1 MLSEVK
7 ATIRR
12 GRITGKMALT
22 VTTHLTEIAASTNKY
37 FVMHLYKGTEKVTRD
52 MVGTTIVAETTMV
65 DGVMAV
71 GPGKSYLQS
80 TLLKMPRPRWV
91 AAFSCL
97 DLAPFSQSP
106 TNLN

>member
-1 MLSEVK
+1 MLSAVK

-12 GRITGKMALT
+12 GRISGKMALT

-71 GPGKSYLQS
+71 GPGNVLPAIYPAKKCRGLHGSRHF
-80 TLLKMPRPRWV
+80 PV
-91 AAFSCL
+91 
-97 DLAPFSQSP
+97 
-106 TNLN
+106 